1 VVNTPLHR
9 RVAVTED
16 LASEEGA
23 SPLSSTFHYAIP
35 PELQNQARVGQLVWV
50 PFGPRRLQGLILAL
64 SDTSPVKETK
74 ELYEIIPFDPSVRL
88 RAGLAQ
94 GRDPQPVLSPAQIQL
109 ARWISGYYLAP
120 LIDCVRLMLPPGIE
134 QRAETVVELRADA
147 PSQRNLTR
155 QQQTILELLR
165 RSGPQK
171 LSQIGRQLKDV
182 GQVGN
187 LSTENVRPVIDQ
199 LVRRGLVATRSEI
212 SKPQVRPRQA
222 RFVCLIADEAQIEQA
237 LPHLGRPS
245 KQADVLLAL
254 AESEDPLPTL
264 REVCAAARCSKST
277 IQALAEKGL
286 VEITEGRQM
295 VASLLSPQAINEA
308 MASDLSRAPKQAA
321 ALAYLR
327 DAGEP
332 VDVKEMYRQVGCSS
346 AVLNQLE
353 AKGCVERLSQEPAVI
368 LAIPLEKVAEAVIE
382 LRRAHKQVAVL
393 EFLKGEEG
401 PVWIGWVYAQTGCN
415 LRILRDLEKH
425 GLVSLEEEEVRRDPL
440 EGREFVADVPPR
452 LTPDQEAVWK
462 EIARGMKARVGQVS
476 IPAVEQVSTPA
487 AGQVSI
493 PAAEQVS
500 LPAYMDASPL
510 VYLLH
515 GVTGSGKTEIYL
527 RALQATLAMGRG
539 AIVLVPEIA
548 LTPQTIRRF
557 AARFPGRITVL
568 HSKLSLGER
577 YDTWRRIR
585 AGEVDV
591 VIGSRSAVFAPL
603 PHLGLIVM
611 DEEHEW
617 SYKQEKTPRYHTREV
632 ALKLAELAGAM
643 VILGSAT
650 PDVVSYYKAQR
661 GEYKLLE
668 LPQRI
673 MGHRTT
679 DLTPWPPS
687 LRGKGETSP
696 PRVGERPGEGSPPQR
711 GEGPGEGS
719 STTQELGPEY
729 QGAYY
734 LELPPVQIV
743 DLRQE
748 LYAGN
753 RSIFSRALQQAMTE
767 ALAAGQQVILFLN
780 RRGTATFVMCRDCGH
795 VLKCPRCDVPLTYHG
810 ARDELICHH
819 CNRRSAVPPV
829 CPHCWSRR
837 IKFFGLGTQKVEA
850 VTGELFPQARLLR
863 WDRDATGGKDAHDI
877 FLERFI
883 KHEADV
889 MIGTQMVA
897 KGLDLP
903 LVTLVGVINADTAL
917 YLPDFRAGERTFQ
930 ILTQVAGRAGR
941 SVLGGQVIVQTYT
954 PEHYCIQAASR
965 HDYEGFYRQEVAFRR
980 EQGYPPFRRLAQLVY
995 THSNAARCEEEANK
1009 LDRLLRDKVARL
1021 GLPAVDLIGPAPCFR
1036 QRLRGKYRWQIV
1048 VRAADPRTLLAD
1060 MAFPLGWR
1068 VDMDPVSL
1076 L

>member
-1 VVNTPLHR
+1 MTYAEVVVNTPLHR
-9 RVAVTED
+9 RVTVTED
-16 LASEEGA
+16 LASDL
-23 SPLSSTFHYAIP
+23 SPTFHYAIP
-35 PELQNQARVGQLVWV
+35 SELQNQARVGQLVWV

-64 SDTSPVKETK
+64 SDTSPVEETK
-74 ELYEIIPFDPSVRL
+74 DLYEII
-88 RAGLAQ
+88 
-94 GRDPQPVLSPAQIQL
+94 DPQPVLSPAQIQL
-109 ARWISGYYLAP
+109 ARWISDYYLAP

-147 PSQRNLTR
+147 PPQRNLTS
-155 QQQTILELLR
+155 QQRTVLDLLR
-165 RSGPQK
+165 RRGPQK
-171 LSQIGRQLKDV
+171 LSQIGRQLRM
-182 GQVGN
+182 
-187 LSTENVRPVIDQ
+187 ENVRPVVDQ
-199 LVRRGLVATRSEI
+199 LVRRGLVTTRSEI
-212 SKPQVRPRQA
+212 SKPQVRPKQA
-222 RFVCLIADEAQIEQA
+222 RFVRLTADDAQIEQA
-237 LPHLGRPS
+237 LPRLGRKS

-264 REVCAAARCSKST
+264 EEVRAAARCSESP
-277 IQALAEKGL
+277 IRALAEKGL
-286 VEITEGRQM
+286 VEITEGRQL
-295 VASLLSPQAINEA
+295 VAPLLSPQAIHEIID
-308 MASDLSRAPKQAA
+308 SDLSRAPKQAA
-321 ALAYLR
+321 VLAYLR
-327 DAGEP
+327 ERGEP
-332 VDVKEMYRQVGCSS
+332 VEVKELCRQADCSS
-346 AVLNQLE
+346 AVLSELE
-353 AKGCVERLSQEPAVI
+353 AKGYVERLSEEPAVI
-368 LAIPLEKVAEAVIE
+368 LTIPLEEVTEAIVE
-382 LRRAHKQVAVL
+382 LRGAQKQVTVL

-401 PVWIGWVYAQTGCN
+401 PVWIGWVYAQTGCD
-415 LRILRDLEKH
+415 LRTLRDLAEH

-440 EGREFVADVPPR
+440 EGREFATDVPPK
-452 LTPDQEAVWK
+452 LTPDQEAVWE
-462 EIARGMKARVGQVS
+462 EIARGIKERVGQVS
-476 IPAVEQVSTPA
+476 IPADKDS
-487 AGQVSI
+487 
-493 PAAEQVS
+493 
-500 LPAYMDASPL
+500 SPL

-527 RALQATLAMGRG
+527 RALQMTLAMGRG

-557 AARFPGRITVL
+557 AARFPGHIAVQ

-591 VIGSRSAVFAPL
+591 VIGSRSAVFAPM

-617 SYKQEKTPRYHTREV
+617 SYKQQQRTPRYHAREV
-632 ALKLAELAGAM
+632 ALKLAELTGAV

-668 LPQRI
+668 LPKRI
-673 MGHRTT
+673 MGHRTQ
-679 DLTPWPPS
+679 DAGCRMQDDPALS
-687 LRGKGETSP
+687 GFAIRRGY
-696 PRVGERPGEGSPPQR
+696 R
-711 GEGPGEGS
+711 
-719 STTQELGPEY
+719 ELGPEY
-729 QGAYY
+729 KGAYY

-748 LYAGN
+748 LRAGN

-767 ALAAGQQVILFLN
+767 ALDAGEQIILFLN
-780 RRGTATFVMCRDCGH
+780 RRGTATFIMCRDCGH

-819 CNRRSAVPPV
+819 CNRRSAVPSV
-829 CPHCWSRR
+829 CPECWSKRV
-837 IKFFGLGTQKVEA
+837 KFFGIGTQKVEA
-850 VTGELFPQARLLR
+850 VTQELFPQARLLR

-883 KHEADV
+883 NHEADV

-954 PEHYCIQAASR
+954 PEHYCIRAASR
-965 HDYEGFYRQEVAFRR
+965 HDYEGFYRQELDFRR

-995 THSNAARCEEEANK
+995 THSNVARCEEQVNE
-1009 LDRLLRDKVARL
+1009 LYRLLREKIARL
-1021 GLPAVDLIGPAPCFR
+1021 GLSGVDLIGPAPCFR
-1036 QRLRGKYRWQIV
+1036 RRLRGKYRWQIV
-1048 VRAADPRTLLAD
+1048 VRAADPRALLAD

-1068 VDMDPVSL
+1068 IDIDPVSL